1 MPLVGD
7 NEDVG
12 ATTTVGR
19 VKENARRIEPALLV
33 VEEAGFIKL
42 CISHFSEFED
52 RSDRCTCS
60 VLSRVL
66 NVQLCRSGKLF
77 LAAKNLPPPACQA
90 MGTNR
95 GGFNESKDQSMEIEP
110 GVQSIIIGIIIGF
123 VFARAGSLEERLA
136 RGGLTLAALVMA
148 YVVYVEGFLELEREL
163 LDILG
168 GVFAKPPLLLGLV
181 AGLLLG
187 SPQEDSR
194 D

>member
-1 MPLVGD
+1 
-7 NEDVG
+7 
-12 ATTTVGR
+12 
-19 VKENARRIEPALLV
+19 
-33 VEEAGFIKL
+33 
-42 CISHFSEFED
+42 
-52 RSDRCTCS
+52 
-60 VLSRVL
+60 
-66 NVQLCRSGKLF
+66 
-77 LAAKNLPPPACQA
+77 
-90 MGTNR
+90 
-95 GGFNESKDQSMEIEP
+95 MEIEP